1 MPPPADPDPWT
12 ARANEALG
20 RYTEPLLRTVA
31 AHLVK
36 PRSAIPVDELAD
48 RCFATLTN
56 PPVVDRRIKDQSD
69 AARKLLALVGLSRRP
84 AWKVGHLL
92 TLLAALGHADG
103 LAPVLELLQN
113 GLLFPELS
121 PHGPPLAQF
130 ESWVGPDGVL
140 HATVFTL
147 PNVAARARGEDLG
160 LPALPAERGGAT
172 PRTADGLDWPL
183 RLAVAWQLVDEA
195 PVRLTQTNTLFKRDL
210 TRFQADPVLT
220 APAPDQLAAV
230 ADVGV
235 LALFWAQ
242 AAGLLT
248 DADSELKATAF
259 PPAWANP
266 LPQTLAD
273 LWAALTAVEACDPL
287 RGYAPS
293 DTGLSPAPTAG
304 LLALLLLAPVPAS
317 SCADPQDLADWL
329 WEHHPSWPGSLPKA
343 EHATRG
349 RGWVEAFLLGVAYPL
364 RLVEVSASVG
374 VGDKTRARTNHSGSS
389 TDTDTGTDTLRVR
402 LSDLGRHLLAGG
414 PEPAAAPAFPQTLLV
429 QPNAEV
435 LAYRQ
440 GLTPALVA
448 KLSRF
453 ARWKTLGAACT
464 LELNATRT
472 YHGLES
478 GLTLAGILQALN
490 QHGMKP
496 VPPPVADL
504 LRRWADKRERIT
516 VYPAATLVE
525 FQTPADLEAAVARG
539 VVSVR
544 VTDRIGLTDDGRDP
558 DFKHLRLVGNR
569 DYDAR
574 PLQCLTVADDGV
586 TLTVD
591 SAQSDLLLE
600 AEIVRLAEPVS
611 GDPPG
616 LRRFRLTPAS
626 LKQAA
631 AAGYTLTDLDAWFQ
645 ARAGRPLPAAGRLFV
660 VGPYLPAPTAARHL
674 VVHLPSAELADG
686 LAQWPPTAEL
696 LGPRLGPTAISVDDE
711 NLPQLR
717 DLLRQLGIE
726 MASPVAEGPQVS
738 EN

>member
-1 MPPPADPDPWT
+1 MPPPADPDVWT
-12 ARANEALG
+12 LRAREALA

-69 AARKLLALVGLSRRP
+69 AARKLLTLVGLSRRP

-92 TLLAALGHADG
+92 TLLAALGHSDG
-103 LAPVLELLQN
+103 LAPVLELLQT

-121 PHGPPLAQF
+121 PYGPPLAQF
-130 ESWVGPDGVL
+130 ESWLGSDGVIQ
-140 HATVFTL
+140 ARVFTL
-147 PNVAARARGEDLG
+147 PAVAARARGEDLG
-160 LPALPAERGGAT
+160 LPTLPAEQSASV
-172 PRTADGLDWPL
+172 PRSADGLDWPL
-183 RLAVAWQLVDEA
+183 RLAVAWQLVDET
-195 PVRLTQTNTLFKRDL
+195 PVRLTLTNTLFKRDL
-210 TRFQADPVLT
+210 SRFQADVVLT
-220 APAPDQLAAV
+220 ASAPDQLAPV

-248 DADSELKATAF
+248 DADNELKAAAI
-259 PPAWANP
+259 PWANP
-266 LPQTLAD
+266 LPQTLAE
-273 LWAALTAVEACDPL
+273 LWAALMAVEACDPL
-287 RGYAPS
+287 QGYAPS
-293 DTGLSPAPTAG
+293 DTGLSPTPTVSF
-304 LLALLLLAPVPAS
+304 LALLLLVPADGWV
-317 SCADPQDLADWL
+317 DPQHLADWL
-329 WEHHPSWPGSLPKA
+329 WEHHPSWPATLPKA
-343 EHATRG
+343 EHANRG

-364 RLVEVSASVG
+364 RLIEATQADG
-374 VGDKTRARTNHSGSS
+374 W
-389 TDTDTGTDTLRVR
+389 RVR
-402 LSDLGRHLLAGG
+402 LSELGRNLLANGSD
-414 PEPAAAPAFPQTLLV
+414 PAPVPAFPQTLLV

-448 KLSRF
+448 KLTRF
-453 ARWKTLGAACT
+453 AKWTTLGAACT
-464 LELNATRT
+464 LELTATRT

-478 GLTLAGILQALN
+478 GLTLAGILQTLN

-496 VPPPVADL
+496 VPPTVADL

-516 VYPAATLVE
+516 IYPSATLVE
-525 FQTPADLEAAVARG
+525 FQTPADLEAAIARG

-569 DYDAR
+569 DYEAR
-574 PLQCLTVADDGV
+574 PLQCLTIADDGV
-586 TLTVD
+586 TLSID

-600 AEIVRLAEPVS
+600 AEIVRLAEPVL

-626 LKQAA
+626 LKQAVA
-631 AAGYTLTDLDAWFQ
+631 SGYTLNDLDVWFQ
-645 ARAGRPLPAAGRLFV
+645 ARAGQALPAAGRLFV
-660 VGPYLPAPTAARHL
+660 VGSNLPAPTVARHL
-674 VVHLPSAELADG
+674 VVQVPSVELADG
-686 LAQWPPTAEL
+686 LVQWPATAGL
-696 LGPRLGPTAISVDDE
+696 LGQRIGPTAIVVEDE
-711 NLPQLR
+711 QLPRLR
-717 DLLRQLGIE
+717 EILGELGI
-726 MASPVAEGPQVS
+726 VLG
-738 EN
+738 